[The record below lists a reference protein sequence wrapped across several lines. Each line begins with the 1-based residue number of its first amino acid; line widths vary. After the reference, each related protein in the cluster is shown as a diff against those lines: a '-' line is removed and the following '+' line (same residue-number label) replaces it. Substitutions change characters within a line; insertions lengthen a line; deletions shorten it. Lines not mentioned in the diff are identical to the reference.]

1 MNTIIIPTAQNIELE
16 YPIAGSGD
24 RISAGL
30 IDWVVQIGYL
40 ILLALVNDGLN
51 SPMDET
57 AWIFAT
63 LPFTCYHL
71 ACETVLNGRSL
82 GKYVMKMQVVQM
94 DGSAA
99 TLSSYLLR
107 WTLRIVDVWMSLIL
121 MAPGAIGLIAMSVNK
136 HGQRL
141 GDMLAGTTVIKL
153 KLVTTFGDTIF
164 RETGENYEVAFPEI
178 QMLSDKDMS
187 ILKEVLD
194 AGLRS
199 DNPDLLYRLADK
211 VKEVAGI
218 QTHLLPQPFLETVLR
233 DYNHVFGKA

>member
-24 RISAGL
+24 RIVANL
-30 IDWVVQIGYL
+30 IDWVVQFGYL
-40 ILLALVNDGLN
+40 IILALVNDGLD

-57 AWIFAT
+57 AWVLAT
-63 LPFTCYHL
+63 LPITCYHL
-71 ACETVLNGRSL
+71 ACETLFNGRSL
-82 GKYVMKMQVVQM
+82 GKFLMKMQVIRM

-99 TLSSYLLR
+99 TISGYMLR
-107 WTLRIVDVWMSLIL
+107 WVLRIVDVWISTIL
-121 MAPGAIGLIAMSVNK
+121 MAPGAVGLVVMSINK

-141 GDMLAGTTVIKL
+141 GDILAGTTVIKL
-153 KLVTTFGDTIF
+153 KLVTSFGDTIF
-164 RETGENYEVAFPEI
+164 AETGEDYEVVFPEI
-178 QMLSDKDMS
+178 QTLSDKDMS

-199 DNPDLLYRLADK
+199 ENPDLLLRLAGK

-218 QTHLLPQPFLETVLR
+218 ENSWPPQPFLETVLR
-233 DYNHVFGKA
+233 DYNHVFGKE